1 MVPDDTE
8 IQVQTELTRQAPG
21 EGGRPHTSFLSL
33 QYIQVGTTVH
43 RTVNTVPSYDQNLE
57 ARLPTSPM
65 LCLYGVVIRVI
76 SPLCP
81 SSHSLLPNLSPFFTL
96 VLWM

>member
-1 MVPDDTE
+1 MVPDDAE

-33 QYIQVGTTVH
+33 QYIQVG
-43 RTVNTVPSYDQNLE
+43 TVPSYDQNLE